1 MNDTNMNEVFDVD
14 RDGTINEYESA
25 LMQTYYAEAER
36 RETEA
41 MMPAKEIT
49 PEDEEI
55 DSLDKLDEE
64 YRRQVNSNFSFD

>member
-14 RDGTINEYESA
+14 REGTINEYESA
-25 LMQTYYAEAER
+25 LMQTYYAEAAR